1 MILSD
6 WCDTGWQLFNCFAS
20 TAGFSSVDD
29 QPVSVQQRLSSSHYD
44 SCQRLWTQ
52 LLSLIMITDIGHRH
66 NVAALVFFLFWSIL
80 LAGLSSRVRGWL
92 PGSKFL
98 FPHCICLLCNLKW
111 PRLCWQCQNH
121 LRQGVYIH
129 RKEQYQLNR
138 WTGATDWGLPWM
150 EACFHYCTMWHCL

>member
-1 MILSD
+1 M
-6 WCDTGWQLFNCFAS
+6 TGVTLVPKRLRVWKN
-20 TAGFSSVDD
+20 
-29 QPVSVQQRLSSSHYD
+29 QPVSVQQRLSSSHYY

-52 LLSLIMITDIGHRH
+52 LLSLIMITDIGQRH

-80 LAGLSSRVRGWL
+80 LAGSSRVRGWL

-98 FPHCICLLCNLKW
+98 FPHCICLLGNLKW

-138 WTGATDWGLPWM
+138 WTGATDWGLPWRPPFTVAQCDILFGWN
-150 EACFHYCTMWHCL
+150 ENIKYRST